1 MSKIYPIRSQRN
13 NEELFF
19 DYYPQLL
26 KWALQLAHLDR
37 DDAED
42 LVQDFYLQITH
53 INVMLAEVDAIE
65 PYLFKIL
72 RNLHYSRLRRQ
83 GKHSQQELSI
93 VDFDSLERGLAA
105 VDRNGLVLVHSNLT
119 RICEFACQRK
129 GRSRAACV
137 FILRFFMGY
146 YSSEVMKIASMSR
159 MGVDRALQV
168 ARSEARLH
176 LNMPNAKPKA
186 APAVQASQSGR
197 WSGEDLDDS
206 HALFLKLRQSI
217 FKSCE
222 GPCFEPSAL
231 EEHYA
236 AETPTRLVP
245 RELAHLVTC
254 KVCLDRVNT
263 ILGLPPLD
271 ERSPDGSIG
280 RDSPPG
286 RGSGQGPGFT
296 ITRGRKP
303 DEKARR
309 RRLLERRMREFL
321 EHRPESLEV
330 AINGET
336 RTTQRVTAEVSEL
349 GLKLNRTEELGFIE
363 VFSEQGVRLAYLHVE
378 EPTSC
383 PNLEQHEHVEL
394 SDGRSLN
401 LRLSF
406 ANDLSTVHVV
416 YRDPVFAQAIHL
428 EDEEDASLLRASEE
442 RITFFVTVPTFSTQT
457 AFLHRLSAFCIQYL
471 DLVRPRMNPLL
482 TSAML
487 LALSSIICFLL
498 WTRSGPRIPAATLL
512 ARAEQSDVSIIQS
525 AHAQVIYQKIRM
537 TGSGH
542 AVERAI
548 YRDPQKKRQ
557 IKQQRSTAEDQR
569 LKDKLNVAGVNWD
582 EPLSAANYSQ
592 WRDGLTVKQDVVTR
606 TGYNLLTLT
615 TSTATNGPVARE
627 SLTVRETDFHPV
639 ERTIELRDAGVVE
652 IAELTYD
659 VMPWG
664 AVNQDWF
671 EPLAG
676 QAVTRSPA
684 VHPTFHLP
692 HLLSELELDE
702 AELAARTTLNQ
713 LHADTGEPIHLTRAA
728 TGIDIKGVVDS
739 NVRKQDLLSHLV
751 LLSNV
756 HASILSAEEIG
767 TRSQARSGFE
777 NEQPLQVYSV
787 DAQPSPLERYLRE
800 KNLGVDQ
807 LTTVSHSLLDQSL
820 RISQADIHYFELQP
834 RYKEVDEM
842 PADQQSQLATLS
854 RAYLGTIQA
863 GLDANRQTLFSLGF
877 NNTSQAIAL
886 PESGHPGG
894 IAEGTIDEQIR
905 RYRELCLQLISNGTD
920 ASQPAAAIAEE
931 LINTGDRIR
940 LQLVTASV
948 NVAKDSN

>member
-1 MSKIYPIRSQRN
+1 MSKIFPIRSQRS

-19 DYYPQLL
+19 DYHPQLL

-53 INVMLAEVDAIE
+53 INVVLAEVDAIE

-105 VDRNGLVLVHSNLT
+105 VDRNGLLLVRANLT
-119 RICEFACQRK
+119 RICDFACQRK

-168 ARSEARLH
+168 ARSEARRH
-176 LNMPNAKPKA
+176 LNVASAKSTTA
-186 APAVQASQSGR
+186 LSAPQASRGAR
-197 WSGEDLDDS
+197 WSSEDLDDS
-206 HALFLKLRQSI
+206 HTLFLKLRQSI
-217 FKSCE
+217 FNSCE
-222 GPCFEPSAL
+222 GRCFEAAVL

-236 AETPTRLVP
+236 AEPTPRFTA

-254 KVCLDRVNT
+254 KFCLDQVNT

-271 ERSPDGSIG
+271 ERSLDGSIG
-280 RDSPPG
+280 RDNPPG
-286 RGSGQGPGFT
+286 AGSGQGPGFT
-296 ITRGRKP
+296 ITAGKKP
-303 DEKARR
+303 DENARR
-309 RRLLERRMREFL
+309 RKVLERRMREFF

-336 RTTQRVTAEVSEL
+336 RTTQRVTAEVSQLE
-349 GLKLNRTEELGFIE
+349 LKLSRAEEPGFIE
-363 VFSEQGVRLAYLHVE
+363 VFSEQGMRLAYLHVA
-378 EPTSC
+378 EPTSS
-383 PNLEQHEHVEL
+383 PDLEQHEHVEL
-394 SDGRSLN
+394 SDGRSLD

-406 ANDLSTVHVV
+406 ANDLSTVQVV
-416 YRDPVFAQAIHL
+416 YRDPVFAQALHA
-428 EDEEDASLLRASEE
+428 EDEEDAKLLRSSEE
-442 RITFFVTVPTFSTQT
+442 GSPFLETLPTFRPQATYLS
-457 AFLHRLSAFCIQYL
+457 RLFVFCNQCL

-482 TSAML
+482 ASAML

-498 WTRSGPRIPAATLL
+498 WTRSGFQIPAAMLL
-512 ARAEQSDVSIIQS
+512 ARAEQSDASVIQS
-525 AHAQVIYQKIRM
+525 ARTQVIYQKVRM
-537 TGSGH
+537 TASGR

-557 IKQQRSTAEDQR
+557 IKQQHNTVEDQW
-569 LKDKLNVAGVNWD
+569 LKDKLNRAGVDWD

-592 WRDGLTVKQDVVTR
+592 WRDGLTVKQDVVAR

-615 TSTATNGPVARE
+615 TSTATNGLVARE
-627 SLTVRETDFHPV
+627 SLTVRESDFHPV
-639 ERTIELRDAGVVE
+639 ERTIELRDVGSVE

-676 QAVTRSPA
+676 QGAARPPA
-684 VHPTFHLP
+684 IHPPLHVP

-728 TGIDIKGVVDS
+728 TGIDIKGVVDT
-739 NVRKQDLLSHLV
+739 NTRKQEILSHLV

-756 HASILSAEEIG
+756 HSSLLSAEEIG
-767 TRSQARSGFE
+767 TRPQSRSGFG

-807 LTTVSHSLLDQSL
+807 LASVSHNLLDQGL
-820 RISQADIHYFELQP
+820 RISQAGVHYFELQP
-834 RYKEVDEM
+834 RYQEADQL
-842 PADQQSQLATLS
+842 PADQQTQLATLS

-863 GLDANRQTLFSLGF
+863 GLDANRQTLVSLGF
-877 NNTSQAIAL
+877 KNTNQAAAL
-886 PESGHPGG
+886 PELG
-894 IAEGTIDEQIR
+894 IPEVSVDEQIR
-905 RYRELCLQLISNGTD
+905 RYRQLCLELISNGTD
-920 ASQPAAAIAEE
+920 ASRPAAAIAEE
-931 LINTGDRIR
+931 LVNTGDRIR
-940 LQLVTASV
+940 LRLVTASV